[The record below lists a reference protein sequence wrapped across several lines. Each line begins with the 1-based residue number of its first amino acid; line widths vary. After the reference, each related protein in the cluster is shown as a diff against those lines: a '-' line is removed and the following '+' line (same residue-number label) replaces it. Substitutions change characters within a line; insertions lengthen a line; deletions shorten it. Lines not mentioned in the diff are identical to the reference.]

1 MAPFRGRGGFRGRGN
16 GRGRGRG
23 RGGARIAA
31 RDRFTQARIEDP
43 ASDSDRPDVED
54 DEPMQSDPDEDLSSD
69 DGEDDQPAAVAR
81 PYSALLQ
88 SLQQDIPEG
97 PKKKRRKLDRQS
109 TATPPPAGP
118 EDVAEPEDDADE
130 DDAAALEDSANVDDD
145 DDEEDISDPFEAHFA
160 RPDENELARK
170 LKAVSEKRWE
180 TRKSQV
186 PSLGRCAVLTP
197 GAADPP
203 KKAVSSPEHLK
214 IKRKLATRAKEL
226 MPQFND
232 VQKGLAAPLFAYQ
245 DVLFGARTPENAES
259 LRQITCLHALNH
271 ISKTRDRVLKNN
283 ARLAKDQ
290 DSEGL
295 ELRDQGFTR
304 PKVLMLFETRQYCAK
319 AVETIM
325 QLCEPEQQENKK
337 RFLESFSQ
345 DENRFEEK
353 PEDFRELFEGNDDNE
368 YRIGLKF
375 TRKTVKFFSAFY
387 NSDIIFASP
396 LGLRRAIEAGGN
408 KKKQDYDYLSSIELV
423 IVDQTDAMLMQNWEH
438 VEYVME
444 HINLQ
449 PKDSHGCDFSRVRQ
463 WYLEN
468 QAAYLRQTIVLS
480 AYLQPE
486 LNSIFN
492 THMRN
497 VAGKVKFQP
506 EYEGSILDIGLQIKQ
521 TFSRYDSISPTSDP
535 DDRFKYFTSA
545 IIPALT
551 RLPKPS
557 EGGQGV
563 LIFIPS
569 YLDFVRVRNYF
580 ANSSTTQNM
589 SFGAVSEY
597 TEQADVRRARSHFLT
612 GRHAVLLYTGR
623 AHHFRRYHVKG
634 VRRVVMYALP
644 ENPVFYKE
652 LVGEFLGGSI
662 AEGRIDPSE
671 ASVRAV
677 FSKWDGLRLERIVGT
692 KRVGGMLREKGGDT
706 FDFI

>member
-1 MAPFRGRGGFRGRGN
+1 MAPFRGRGAF
-16 GRGRGRG
+16 RGRGRG
-23 RGGARIAA
+23 RGGARAA
-31 RDRFTQARIEDP
+31 PRDRFTKSRIEDP
-43 ASDSDRPDVED
+43 VSDSDSPDVE
-54 DEPMQSDPDEDLSSD
+54 DEPMQSDPDDDLSSD
-69 DGEDDQPAAVAR
+69 DDEEDDQPATVAR

-97 PKKKRRKLDRQS
+97 PKKKRRKLDHQS
-109 TATPPPAGP
+109 AATSPPVELEG
-118 EDVAEPEDDADE
+118 EAEPEDEADE
-130 DDAAALEDSANVDDD
+130 DDAAAPEDAADADD

-160 RPDENELARK
+160 RPEENELAAK

-186 PSLGRCAVLTP
+186 PGLGRCATLTP
-197 GAADPP
+197 GAAEPP

-214 IKRKLATRAKEL
+214 IKRKLAARAKEL
-226 MPQFND
+226 MPEFND
-232 VQKGLAAPLFAYQ
+232 LQKGLAAPLFAYQ
-245 DVLFGARTPENAES
+245 DILFGARTPQNAES

-271 ISKTRDRVLKNN
+271 IFKTRDRVLKNN
-283 ARLAKDQ
+283 ARLAKEQ
-290 DSEGL
+290 DSESL

-304 PKVLMLFETRQYCAK
+304 PKVLMLFETRQNCAK

-337 RFLESFSQ
+337 RFLDNFSH
-345 DENRFEEK
+345 DDDRFEDK

-408 KKKQDYDYLSSIELV
+408 KKKQDYDYLSSIEVV
-423 IVDQTDAMLMQNWEH
+423 ILDQTDAMLMQNWEH

-444 HINLQ
+444 HLNLQ

-468 QAAYLRQTIVLS
+468 QAAHLRQTIVLS

-486 LNSIFN
+486 LNSLFN
-492 THMRN
+492 NHMRN

-506 EYEGSILDIGLQIKQ
+506 EYEGAILDIGLQIKQ
-521 TFSRYDSISPTSDP
+521 TFSRYDSVSPTSDP

-580 ANSSTTQNM
+580 ATSTTTQNI

-612 GRHAVLLYTGR
+612 GRHSVLLYTGR
-623 AHHFRRYHVKG
+623 AHHFRRYLIKG
-634 VRRVVMYALP
+634 VKRVVMYALP

-652 LVGEFLGGSI
+652 LVSGFLGSSI

-671 ASVRAV
+671 ANVRAV

-692 KRVGGMLREKGGDT
+692 KRVAGMLREKSGDT